1 MDDVELVR
9 EVYDA
14 SYRRLVTQLTAVTG
28 SLAEAEDVVQEA
40 FVRAVTHAATV
51 RRADNPEA
59 WLRRVAVNVARSR
72 WRRAC
77 RWHGLLPRL
86 AGHDERV
93 PDIAGDLAADRVA
106 LMAALRRLPDAQR
119 EAIALHHLADL
130 PVHEVA
136 ATLGV
141 PTGTVKARLSRGRAA
156 LATLL
161 GEPPVPSTEE
171 ARRG

>member
-1 MDDVELVR
+1 MD
-9 EVYDA
+9 
-14 SYRRLVTQLTAVTG
+14 
-28 SLAEAEDVVQEA
+28 
-40 FVRAVTHAATV
+40 
-51 RRADNPEA
+51 
-59 WLRRVAVNVARSR
+59 
-72 WRRAC
+72 
-77 RWHGLLPRL
+77 
-86 AGHDERV
+86 
-93 PDIAGDLAADRVA
+93 
-106 LMAALRRLPDAQR
+106 ALRRLPEAQR

-161 GEPPVPSTEE
+161 TEPPGRPAVPPTEE